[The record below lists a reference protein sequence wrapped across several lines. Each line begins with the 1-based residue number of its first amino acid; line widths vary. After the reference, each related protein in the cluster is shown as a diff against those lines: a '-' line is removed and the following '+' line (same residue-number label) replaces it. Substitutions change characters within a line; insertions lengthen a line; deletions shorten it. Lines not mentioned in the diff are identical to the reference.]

1 MVVRKCCGLVCELQ
15 TLSSSKV
22 ISHMPTMKMH
32 IYWLREQQHN
42 SDDSANVACL
52 FYCHRLFDALLA
64 ASSIIVLMSKFLS
77 FKIYLQG
84 PEVHYIKIPCNF
96 RHLSYLQKEGTW
108 PSSCLVA
115 VSSFDSFVQQRGDLA
130 FFISRAKSK
139 DWPPAGVINTDYDSL
154 VGVMLFNHLEV
165 DFDVKPSD
173 RAAWMIVHVITMPD
187 VSEVE
192 DLDAIFRGE
201 GGFGSSDV

>member
-22 ISHMPTMKMH
+22 ISHMPTTKIH

-42 SDDSANVACL
+42 SDDSAN
-52 FYCHRLFDALLA
+52 
-64 ASSIIVLMSKFLS
+64 
-77 FKIYLQG
+77 IYLQG
-84 PEVHYIKIPCNF
+84 PEGMLMLR
-96 RHLSYLQKEGTW
+96 RHLSYLQKEGTR

-130 FFISRAKSK
+130 FFMSRAKR
-139 DWPPAGVINTDYDSL
+139 VIDTDYDSL
-154 VGVMLFNHLEV
+154 VGVVLFNHLEV
-165 DFDVKPSD
+165 DFDVKPND
-173 RAAWMIVHVITMPD
+173 RAARMIVHVITMPD
-187 VSEVE
+187 VAEVE
-192 DLDAIFRGE
+192 DLDAIFWRE